1 MTNATIAEKLTEYA
15 NYLEAREAN
24 VYRVRAYRGAAQTVL
39 GLDRPV
45 SDLLVAEGRAGLEAL
60 PGIGSHLSYTIE
72 ALVKTGEFK
81 TMDPEGGHIDPER
94 LFLSLPGVGPQLARM
109 IRDRLGITTLE
120 ELERAAHDGRL
131 TKLGVGPKRLRGLI
145 DALAGRLGRYRLAE
159 PVRGEPSVAD
169 VLAVDQEYR
178 AGAEESR
185 LPTIAP
191 RRFNPENEPWLP
203 LYHTRRNGWRY
214 RALYS
219 NTALAHRLGQTRDW
233 VVIYFDDGF
242 SSGQRTVV
250 TETRGDLRGRR
261 VVRGREWECRE
272 HYRLG
277 SRANGEA
284 AATQPPAAFP
294 EPVEQT
300 GPGVD
305 YGLKELVPH
314 LLPAEAVDTP
324 GLPGEDSGVLATA
337 EHPAGNG

>member
-24 VYRVRAYRGAAQTVL
+24 VYRVRAYRQAAQTIL
-39 GLDRPV
+39 GIDRPV

-72 ALVKTGEFK
+72 SLVKTGEFR
-81 TMDPEGGHIDPER
+81 TMDREGGHIDPER
-94 LFLSLPGVGPQLARM
+94 LFLSLPGIGPQLARM
-109 IRDRLGITTLE
+109 IRDQLGLTTLE
-120 ELERAAHDGRL
+120 EVEQAAHDGRL
-131 TKLGVGPKRLRGLI
+131 SKLGVGPKRLRGLV

-169 VLAVDQEYR
+169 LVAVDQEYR

-272 HYRLG
+272 HYQIGRG
-277 SRANGEA
+277 
-284 AATQPPAAFP
+284 ATDPATEP
-294 EPVEQT
+294 EPPVLRPE
-300 GPGVD
+300 PA
-305 YGLKELVPH
+305 
-314 LLPAEAVDTP
+314 PAESTLPNGVPVDTVDNP
-324 GLPGEDSGVLATA
+324 SSADEDRNVLEL
-337 EHPAGNG
+337 EHFGSN